1 MKIEIKKNCIRS
13 DNRNCHCY
21 GNRKCWGLKWRSTIA
36 GRTRPNFELFER
48 VSGAANQSSAQRT
61 KYNMDYLRRCWLLCF
76 RLFWGRYIWWLSC
89 PEQESNLHSLART
102 RFWVWRV
109 YQFRHPGYKSCSNH
123 FQLIQLEPNLPT
135 GRFWVWRV
143 YQFRHQGYWSGGN
156 ITQLHCPFQK
166 LKIDILRKIIE
177 WSGSD
182 SSGKKKYLTIIGS
195 L

>member
-109 YQFRHPGYKSCSNH
+109 YQFRHPGFKEYFQTRIPMSLLSDPENPNRDAILHNQAIFAKPGEGYFCLNIGIPACWPNH
-123 FQLIQLEPNLPT
+123 SIWSEKIQ
-135 GRFWVWRV
+135 
-143 YQFRHQGYWSGGN
+143 
-156 ITQLHCPFQK
+156 
-166 LKIDILRKIIE
+166 
-177 WSGSD
+177 
-182 SSGKKKYLTIIGS
+182 YLAR
-195 L
+195 